1 MNEIQE
7 ILTKSVL
14 KLLDNSVKENK
25 IKSLEKKHDV
35 KLHFIPYRYR
45 VFGGLLQSM
54 NIQFGNFLEK
64 VITEVLSRNP
74 DLEIIEK
81 YSGKK
86 SNKFELTA
94 KSDSLIDA
102 YISGCQAHNYSA
114 KELEQMYLSLLK
126 QIAQN
131 ESNSE
136 LEVNTFNH
144 DVDIL
149 FRNKKTQVVNY
160 VEVKYNDDHDTD
172 KFVGINRKLLKTYA
186 YLQRELGKDTHLTPI
201 LFYFNN
207 KRMKGNI
214 YIPED
219 VCIFRGERFF
229 KTYTDIKYE
238 DLDYYMKNISESPE
252 VIKIFDELYQK
263 IVKS

>member
-1 MNEIQE
+1 MNEVQE
-7 ILTKSVL
+7 ILTQSVK
-14 KLLDNSVKENK
+14 KLLDNTVKENK
-25 IKSLEKKHDV
+25 IQSLKKKHNI

-64 VITEVLSRNP
+64 VIAEVLSRNP
-74 DLEIIEK
+74 DVEIIEQ

-86 SNKFELTA
+86 SNKFELSL
-94 KSDSLIDA
+94 KSDRLIDT
-102 YISGCQAHNYSA
+102 YISDCQTHNYDAEMLKSRYTA
-114 KELEQMYLSLLK
+114 LLAAIK
-126 QIAQN
+126 KN
-131 ESNSE
+131 ESESG
-136 LEVNTFNH
+136 LEVSTFNH

-149 FRNKKTQVVNY
+149 FRDKRTQTVSY

-186 YLQRELGKDTHLTPI
+186 YLQRELGQDVDLRPI

-219 VCIFRGERFF
+219 WCIFRGERFF
-229 KTYTDIKYE
+229 KTFTDIKYE
-238 DLDYYMKNISESPE
+238 DLDFYMKNISESSE
-252 VIKIFDELYQK
+252 VIKIFDNLYQRV
-263 IVKS
+263 VKS